1 MSASNFLDSG
11 IIASGVVSVKG
22 EGGLD
27 KGKFVPYNLSRVV
40 MSLLNVGKGV
50 TYDSIRSFY

>member
-27 KGKFVPYNLSRVV
+27 KGEVRPV
-40 MSLLNVGKGV
+40 
-50 TYDSIRSFY
+50 